1 MVKYQMFAGMRTAA
15 VLQDC
20 GEPRKLH
27 SVEIKSKRILILK
40 TNKKQSDANW

>member
-1 MVKYQMFAGMRTAA
+1 MEGNLEDDITDSAA
-15 VLQDC
+15 ALRDC
-20 GEPRKLH
+20 QEPRKLH